1 MSEIVVIGGGIVG
14 QAAAYELAAAGIAVT
29 LIDRAD
35 EGQATAAGAGIISP
49 GTGAL
54 GTGPL
59 RPLAAAAVAFYPD
72 LLARLAADGETDT
85 GFAICGGLFVAT
97 SAEEAARLPAH
108 LASIEER
115 RASGMANIG
124 TSTMLDG
131 VAARELFPPLADIPG
146 AIHLSE
152 VGRVNGRLMR
162 DALRRAATKRG
173 ATEIRGSAEIVH
185 SSGRATGVRVEGRE
199 IAADAVIVAGG
210 AWTRAL
216 GEELGVNLPLYPQ
229 RGQILHLDVPGT
241 VTSGWPVVLGFHSQ
255 YLLAF
260 PEHRVVAGATREHGS
275 GYDYRMTAGGV
286 HEVLGEALRVAPGL
300 ATATLNEVRIGM
312 RPTSP
317 DGLPVVGH
325 VPGYD
330 NIFVATGHGPSGL
343 QLGPHSGAT
352 VARLAQGQAAD
363 VDLTAFAAERFGT
376 TPE

>member
-1 MSEIVVIGGGIVG
+1 MGEIVVIGGGIVG
-14 QAAAYELAAAGIAVT
+14 QGAAYELASAGVSVT

-35 EGQATAAGAGIISP
+35 DGQATAAGAGILSP

-54 GTGPL
+54 GAGPL
-59 RPLAAAAVAFYPD
+59 RPLAAAALAFYPD
-72 LLARLAADGETDT
+72 LIARLAEDGERET

-97 SAEEAARLPAH
+97 SEEEAERLPER
-108 LASIEER
+108 LAAIEER

-124 TSTMLDG
+124 DVTMLDG
-131 VAARELFPPLADIPG
+131 AAARKLFPPLADVPG
-146 AIHLSE
+146 AIGLSGI
-152 VGRVNGRLMR
+152 GRVDGRLMR

-173 ATEIRGSAEIVH
+173 ATIIRGNAEIVRVG
-185 SSGRATGVRVEGRE
+185 GRATGVRVDGRT
-199 IAADAVIVAGG
+199 IAADAIVVAGG
-210 AWTRAL
+210 AWTAAL
-216 GEELGVNLPLYPQ
+216 GAALGVTLPLYPQ

-241 VTSGWPVVLGFHSQ
+241 TTSAWPVILGFGSQ

-260 PEHRVVAGATREHGS
+260 PEHRVVAGATREHES

-300 ATATLNEVRIGM
+300 ATATVAEIRIGL

-317 DGLPVVGH
+317 DGLPVLGR

-330 NIFVATGHGPSGL
+330 NVFVATGHGASGL

-352 VARLAQGQAAD
+352 VARMAQGHAAD
-363 VDLTAFAAERFGT
+363 LDLAAFAAERFGG
-376 TPE
+376 

>member
-1 MSEIVVIGGGIVG
+1 MGEIVVIGGGIVG
-14 QAAAYELAAAGIAVT
+14 QAAAYELASVGASVT

-35 EGQATAAGAGIISP
+35 DGQATAAGAGILSP

-54 GTGPL
+54 GAGPL
-59 RPLAAAAVAFYPD
+59 RPLAAAALAFYPE
-72 LLARLAADGETDT
+72 LLARLAEDGETDT

-97 SAEEAARLPAH
+97 SEEEAEHLPERLA
-108 LASIEER
+108 AIEER

-124 TSTMLDG
+124 AVTLLDG
-131 VAARELFPPLADIPG
+131 AAARKLFPPLADIPG
-146 AIHLSE
+146 AIHLSGI
-152 VGRVNGRLMR
+152 GRVNGRLMR
-162 DALRRAATKRG
+162 DSLRRAATRRG
-173 ATEIRGSAEIVH
+173 ATIIHGSAEIVQRG
-185 SSGRATGVRVEGRE
+185 GRATGVRVDGRE

-210 AWTRAL
+210 AWTAAL
-216 GEELGVNLPLYPQ
+216 GVALGVDLPLYPQ

-241 VTSGWPVVLGFHSQ
+241 TTTDWPVILGFGSQ

-260 PEHRVVAGATREHGS
+260 PEQRVVAGATREHES

-300 ATATLNEVRIGM
+300 ATATVAEIRIGL

-317 DGLPVVGH
+317 DGLPVLGR

-343 QLGPHSGAT
+343 QLGPHSGAI
-352 VARLAQGQAAD
+352 VARMVRGHAVDL
-363 VDLTAFAAERFGT
+363 DLTAFAAERFA
-376 TPE
+376 